1 MEQPECIK
9 QGHIDTVAIVQVR
22 ISIDITTGLRAVA
35 KQLMVERIMLLK
47 SRLSKVFEGIVINLL
62 ASLAGAEELE
72 VGTG

>member
-1 MEQPECIK
+1 
-9 QGHIDTVAIVQVR
+9 
-22 ISIDITTGLRAVA
+22 VA
-35 KQLMVERIMLLK
+35 KQLMVERIILLK